1 VILQEFIIDNQ
12 IEIVTAEIEDAL
24 ATRSYPIALSILKSS
39 WPFFRNQINK
49 KRAILVGE
57 VLIRNG
63 YCKAAS
69 GFLEHLVLLHPRDPE
84 VLRWWVQ
91 AYAELLKVKDII
103 PRAEIAVTNPNV
115 HVVAVEHL
123 CDSLIKNGQFSRAE
137 ELLRRNGKR
146 LQTRGH
152 RLMMHLL
159 FYQYQRHE
167 ENIKYLNRIPGV
179 FSQRSEFVAH
189 KALSY
194 LEVGM
199 IEKGHD
205 ALADLVADGCMNA
218 AFTKYE
224 LHRAEEQRRAAFDT
238 LNDMFSFHGMSE
250 FAPSWMDNGFELD
263 KIEVSPS
270 PVSEDERLVSVI
282 MTAHKVNPMMDTAVN
297 SILNQTHK
305 NLELLII
312 DDASQPEDV
321 AAYQQY
327 ESQDSRVRVVR
338 QEMNAGTYAGRNR
351 GISEAKGDF
360 ISFIDSDDW
369 QHPQKLEHALA
380 RLDKAE
386 DSVATLES
394 YIRLY
399 PNGRLAKVGSWFARK
414 ALMCITW
421 KTSVLKDELGGFDE
435 VRVSADSELLERA
448 EIRYGKSALVHTP
461 APTYIATYHDSSLT
475 GGGQFA
481 IGWPGIRGPRAAY
494 VSSFRSWHAKLRAS
508 PTGLAMV
515 RQGAQGLFLTPE
527 EMPRSNAGYEYTE
540 FIDSEMTPILEDM
553 RKFNLNMVDYKVS
566 ERRDVKEEI
575 SVCMATF
582 PARFSVIGKAVQSL
596 LDQRLPPT
604 RILIHVNESDIPPPL
619 PDDDRIEVYC
629 SPDENLTDIGKFK
642 MTEKVNQGYVLTVD
656 EDIIYP
662 EDYIESHIHWLQRF
676 DNQVITGF
684 HGAVL
689 PVNEPI
695 QTWQDYKDHRRVHW
709 FRRGLSTPLPV
720 QIVGT
725 GTMAYHVDTVQF
737 DYRDFQYQRM
747 VDLFIAAHAQC
758 NNIPM
763 ITPPR
768 PDEWMVPIEEE
779 DEELEAIW
787 AQVQVDFDLQNK
799 MLEVIQSA
807 GKWKLITPN
816 QIIHHEMIEE
826 PLKLSFERLP
836 SNAQTHIPYN
846 VAKRW
851 RQNGNTLHFAYDE
864 IEVYFKMP
872 DDWRIEETH
881 EDLLRVAHYVMTSP
895 WEDGILDDWI
905 PSRKPGWRPGLAFS
919 GGVDSVAAML
929 LMPQD
934 TALVYNR
941 REGFS
946 SGIDHTNADRLF
958 SHMLEKLGR
967 PVLQVPSSHESIRKF
982 QGKTAGFSTDY
993 ACAVQV
999 ILLADYL
1006 QLDSLATGMP
1016 LENTYLFHGH
1026 RYRNFGASWFWRHY
1040 SEIFRNIGLSIYQPV
1055 GGCSEVINQKIV
1067 TENNLLDF
1075 AQSCLRSNKP
1085 GKPCGAC
1092 WKCFRK
1098 NTLAGHE
1105 FSFSNEIDT
1114 FLKKRPLKQ
1123 AASTLYSIQKLT
1135 DVASYQEI
1143 LSRSE
1148 DLNTLVEG
1156 DYSFLEAHHEGGLKL
1171 LPEKYRRYT
1180 SNRLSQYSRSMT
1192 PEQFEVLA
1200 TMDLFPQTQ

>member
-1 VILQEFIIDNQ
+1 MQEFIIDNQ
-12 IEIVTAEIEDAL
+12 IDIVTAEIEDCLAARNYPKAL
-24 ATRSYPIALSILKSS
+24 TILKSS

-49 KRAILVGE
+49 TRAILVGE

-63 YCKAAS
+63 YSHAVS

-91 AYAELLKVKDII
+91 AYAELLDAEHII
-103 PRAEIAVTNPNV
+103 PRGEIAVTNPNV
-115 HVVAVEHL
+115 HVSTVEHL
-123 CDSLIKNGQFSRAE
+123 CDSLIKNGNFRRAE
-137 ELLRRNGKR
+137 QLLRRNGRR
-146 LQTRGH
+146 LQNRGH
-152 RLMMHLL
+152 RLMMHLQ
-159 FYQYQRHE
+159 FYQYRKHE
-167 ENIKYLNRIPGV
+167 ENIKYLNRIPEV
-179 FSQRSEFVAH
+179 FAQRSEFAAH
-189 KALSY
+189 KALSH
-194 LEVGM
+194 LELGQT
-199 IEKGHD
+199 EKGHD
-205 ALADLVADGCMNA
+205 AIANLVSDGCMNA

-224 LHRAEEQRRAAFDT
+224 LHRAENQSRAAYDT
-238 LNDMFSFHGMSE
+238 LNDLLAFHGMVE
-250 FAPSWMDNGFELD
+250 FASSWMDNDFSLD
-263 KIEVSPS
+263 KIMVKNCPPS
-270 PVSEDERLVSVI
+270 TDKRLVSVI

-297 SILNQTHK
+297 CILNQTHQ

-321 AAYQQY
+321 AAYKEY
-327 ESQDSRVRVVR
+327 EARDSRVRVVR
-338 QEMNAGTYAGRNR
+338 QEVNSGTYAGRNR
-351 GISEAKGDF
+351 GISEAQGDF

-369 QHPQKLEHALA
+369 QHPQKLEHALN
-380 RLDKAE
+380 RLDEAE
-386 DSVATLES
+386 DAVATLES

-448 EIRYGKSALVHTP
+448 EIRYGKSALVHVGV
-461 APTYIATYHDSSLT
+461 PTYIATYHDSSLT

-508 PTGLAMV
+508 PTGLSLV
-515 RQGAQGLFLTPE
+515 RQGAQGLFSTPA
-527 EMPRSNAGYEYTE
+527 EMPRSNAGYEYAE
-540 FIDSEMTPILEDM
+540 FIDSEMEPILEDM
-553 RKFNLNMVDYKVS
+553 NKFGLNIFDYNPS
-566 ERRDVKEEI
+566 ENKAMDEEI

-604 RILIHVNESDIPPPL
+604 RILIHVNESEEPPPL
-619 PDDDRIEVYC
+619 PDDERIEVYC

-642 MTEKVNQGYVLTVD
+642 MAEMVKSGYVLTVD
-656 EDIIYP
+656 DDIIYP
-662 EDYIESHIHWLQRF
+662 EDYIEAHIGWLQKF
-676 DNQVITGF
+676 DNRVITGF

-689 PVNEPI
+689 PVDHPI

-709 FRRGLSTPLPV
+709 FRRGLSVPLPV

-725 GTMAYHVDTVQF
+725 GTMGYHVDSVQF
-737 DYRDFQYQRM
+737 DYRSFRYQRM
-747 VDLFIAAHAQC
+747 VDLFVAVHAQTH
-758 NNIPM
+758 NIPM

-768 PDEWMVPIEEE
+768 PDEWMKPIEDE

-787 AQVQVDFDLQNK
+787 AQVQVDFDLQKK
-799 MLEVIQSA
+799 MLEVIQA
-807 GKWKLITPN
+807 LGEWKLITPSQSITN
-816 QIIHHEMIEE
+816 EMVEK
-826 PLKLSFERLP
+826 PLKLSFSRLP
-836 SNAQTHIPYN
+836 TTAQKHVPYD
-846 VAKRW
+846 VSKRW
-851 RQNGNTLHFAYDE
+851 RQVGNMLYFTYND
-864 IEVYFKMP
+864 IEVYFAMP

-881 EDLLRVAHYVMTSP
+881 EDLFRVANYVMTSP
-895 WEDGILDDWI
+895 WEDGVLDDWI

-919 GGVDSVAAML
+919 GGVDSVASML

-941 REGFS
+941 REGFQS
-946 SGIDHTNADRLF
+946 TLDHTNADRLF
-958 SHMLEKLGR
+958 DHLIEEWGR
-967 PVLQVPSSHESIRKF
+967 PVLQVPSSHEVIRKY

-1016 LENTYLFHGH
+1016 LENTFLFHGH

-1040 SEIFRNIGLSIYQPV
+1040 SEIFNNIGLSIYQPV

-1067 TENNLLDF
+1067 TENNLLDY

-1085 GKPCGAC
+1085 GIPCGAC

-1105 FSFSNEIDT
+1105 FSFSKEIDI

-1123 AASTLYSIQKLT
+1123 AASTLFSIQQLR
-1135 DVASYQEI
+1135 DDPSYAEI
-1143 LSRSE
+1143 SSKCD
-1148 DLNTLVEG
+1148 DLETLLEG

-1180 SNRLSQYSRSMT
+1180 SSRLSQYSKSMT
-1192 PEQFEVLA
+1192 TEQFETLSS
-1200 TMDLFPQTQ
+1200 MDLFPQTQ